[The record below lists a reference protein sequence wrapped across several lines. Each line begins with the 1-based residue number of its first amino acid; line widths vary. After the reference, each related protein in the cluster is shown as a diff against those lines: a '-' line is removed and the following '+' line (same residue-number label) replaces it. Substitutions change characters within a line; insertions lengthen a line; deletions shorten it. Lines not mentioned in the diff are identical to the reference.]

1 MRPRK
6 ITPSKIAP
14 RKIAPKGN
22 CPQENYL
29 PSPAELPPMK
39 FSCEFFLIYSFYF
52 YENFRP

>member
-6 ITPSKIAP
+6 ITPSKITP

-29 PSPAELPPMK
+29 PPLRRIAPNEI
-39 FSCEFFLIYSFYF
+39 FL
-52 YENFRP
+52 